1 MCPEYAVIC
10 ILPSLF
16 FGTEVA
22 EVTEVTGAASEV
34 LRMCGEKKRL
44 NTERY

>member
-1 MCPEYAVIC
+1 MYPECAVIC
-10 ILPSLF
+10 IFPSLF

-22 EVTEVTGAASEV
+22 EMAVTAKEVM
-34 LRMCGEKKRL
+34 RMCGEKKRL

>member
-10 ILPSLF
+10 IFPSLF
-16 FGTEVA
+16 FGIEVA
-22 EVTEVTGAASEV
+22 EMTVTANEV
-34 LRMCGEKKRL
+34 LRMCGEKVRL

>member
-10 ILPSLF
+10 IFPSLF

-22 EVTEVTGAASEV
+22 EMTGAANEG
-34 LRMCGEKKRL
+34 LGMCGEKRRL
-44 NTERY
+44 HAERY